1 MHQISFWMHFFKI
14 KKSRKPWQVERGKG
28 RILSREKASHEL
40 ARIFLAQDG
49 LSLNTSRLSQYRVK
63 SNYEYGHYRQDLF
76 S

>member
-28 RILSREKASHEL
+28 RILSREKASHEF

-49 LSLNTSRLSQYRVK
+49 LSLNTSGLSRYRVK
-63 SNYEYGHYRQDLF
+63 SNYEYMQYRQDLF